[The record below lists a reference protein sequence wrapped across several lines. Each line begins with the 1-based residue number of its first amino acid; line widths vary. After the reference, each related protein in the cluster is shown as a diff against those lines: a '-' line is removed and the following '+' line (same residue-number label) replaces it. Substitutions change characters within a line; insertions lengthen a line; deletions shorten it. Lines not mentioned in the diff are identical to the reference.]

1 MTALPEVQRPQIVII
16 AGDVGVDA
24 AALCHEWA
32 QGLADA
38 LGQPVEYGRADA
50 DAVRGALD
58 RAAVRARLVAVPPAP
73 PDAMTSGDFVYLPDG
88 RPNWG
93 AMWQSF
99 CELALFGGPPH
110 RGEDTA
116 LRHLTTAARS
126 GEAEVDAVEE
136 IRRGIA
142 ETTGLAA
149 VRDASDGWLAIEC
162 DSPKMAAW
170 MAASIL
176 LENVD
181 ARCEGDQLCV
191 PASAAFR
198 LQDEVKSVITVVAKV
213 HHYWVQ
219 HASTSRPHFRHS
231 AASG

>member
-1 MTALPEVQRPQIVII
+1 VTTDAPASPRPQILII

-38 LGQPVEYGRADA
+38 LGQPVAYGRADA

-58 RAAVRARLVAVPPAP
+58 VAEVRARLVAVAAAP
-73 PDAMTSGDFVYLPDG
+73 PDAMSSADFVYLPDG
-88 RPNWG
+88 RPDWG

-110 RGEDTA
+110 RGEDSA
-116 LRHLTTAARS
+116 LRHAAPS
-126 GEAEVDAVEE
+126 ADGGAEIGAVDE
-136 IRRGIA
+136 IRRGIFA
-142 ETTGLAA
+142 TTGLATGEE
-149 VRDASDGWLAIEC
+149 SDGWIEVAC

-181 ARCEGDQLCV
+181 ARCEGDRLYV
-191 PASAAFR
+191 PASPSFR
-198 LQDEVKSVITVVAKV
+198 LEDEVKSVITVVAKV

-219 HASTSRPHFRHS
+219 HASSARPHFRPGG
-231 AASG
+231 ALV